1 MKKEILFRLFRI
13 ILVIVFV
20 ALLSAARN
28 NVMNNYALAN
38 SIMNTMPRFKVTE
51 IDNNIDSTYGLKEE
65 HSIKIEN
72 YSRTKQDVSFILK
85 DTNDSFPFDYME
97 YTILKNNS
105 IVKTGIVRKN
115 ETLYKTTIDSK
126 AIDMYNI
133 ILSMNQEDIN
143 ALGGVSISAQIS
155 FV

>member
-1 MKKEILFRLFRI
+1 M
-13 ILVIVFV
+13 
-20 ALLSAARN
+20 RN
-28 NVMNNYALAN
+28 Y
-38 SIMNTMPRFKVTE
+38 
-51 IDNNIDSTYGLKEE
+51 LKEE

-133 ILSMNQEDIN
+133 ILSMSQEDIN

>member
-1 MKKEILFRLFRI
+1 
-13 ILVIVFV
+13 
-20 ALLSAARN
+20 
-28 NVMNNYALAN
+28 MNNYALAD
-38 SIMNTMPRFKVTE
+38 SIMSTIPSFKVTE
-51 IDNNIDSTYGLKEE
+51 LDNNIDHTNGLREE

-133 ILSMNQEDIN
+133 ILSMSQEDIN
-143 ALGGVSISAQIS
+143 TLGGVSISAQIS